1 MPFATPSVPSATA
14 ARNAAPAPS
23 APLVQK
29 AERSDSVRE
38 SWAISAADR
47 ASAVAPEPHWAAA
60 IDAATD

>member
-1 MPFATPSVPSATA
+1 M
-14 ARNAAPAPS
+14 
-23 APLVQK
+23 QK